1 MANLSIAD
9 LKKHAVKVVVPDY
22 SYIDGK
28 YLRKFRMS
36 LKMSQAL
43 FAEYLGV
50 TKKAIEK
57 WEQGK
62 NKVNGSI
69 QRLIYLFEKKP
80 EILSE
85 LREVKVDEEKMVFK
99 SVKSFEFS
107 EVENDEAI
115 SKTNDI
121 DAKSFEI
128 PGNWKIGSK
137 PFSGGVL
144 NATCI

>member
-28 YLRKFRMS
+28 YLREFRMS

-80 EILSE
+80 EILAE
-85 LREVKVDEEKMVFK
+85 LREIRLIKNQQF
-99 SVKSFEFS
+99 
-107 EVENDEAI
+107 
-115 SKTNDI
+115 
-121 DAKSFEI
+121 
-128 PGNWKIGSK
+128 
-137 PFSGGVL
+137 
-144 NATCI
+144 

>member
-28 YLRKFRMS
+28 YLREFRMS

-80 EILSE
+80 EILAE
-85 LREVKVDEEKMVFK
+85 LREIRVAEEKMLFK
-99 SVKSFEFS
+99 SVKSFEFN
-107 EVENDEAI
+107 EVENDEVV

-121 DAKSFEI
+121 DAKSFKI
-128 PGNWKIGSK
+128 SDKWKVGNKT
-137 PFSGGVL
+137 FNGGVL
-144 NATCI
+144 NATGI